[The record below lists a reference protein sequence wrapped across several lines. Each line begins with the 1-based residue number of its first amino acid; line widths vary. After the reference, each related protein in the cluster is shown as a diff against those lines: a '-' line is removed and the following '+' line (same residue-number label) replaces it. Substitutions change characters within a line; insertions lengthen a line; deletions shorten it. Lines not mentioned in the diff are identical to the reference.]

1 MYVTDS
7 VEGIVPEFLTLLHG
21 VIDSPDIPLNVS
33 RSYLQSDGNVR
44 KISGYITRKVADKL
58 QELFNTARADFEGK
72 WDDLKIFIEYGI
84 VTDEKFAEKAEG
96 FMLLKNT
103 AGSYFTLAEYRDKV
117 KENQTDRNGTVIY
130 IYTDD
135 AVGKHSFVRG
145 AEEKGD
151 DVLLMGSVGSTTTS

>member
-1 MYVTDS
+1 M
-7 VEGIVPEFLTLLHG
+7 
-21 VIDSPDIPLNVS
+21 
-33 RSYLQSDGNVR
+33 R

-135 AVGKHSFVRG
+135 AVGKHSSSGEPRRRG
-145 AEEKGD
+145 TMSCLWTD
-151 DVLLMGSVGSTTTS
+151 SSTTTS